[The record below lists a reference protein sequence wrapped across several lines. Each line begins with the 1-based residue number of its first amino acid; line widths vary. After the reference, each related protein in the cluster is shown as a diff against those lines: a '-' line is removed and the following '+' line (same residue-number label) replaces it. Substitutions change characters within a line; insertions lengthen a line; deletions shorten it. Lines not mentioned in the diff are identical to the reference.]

1 MKLWATITLFM
12 ALGLSIV
19 GVHQSLLY
27 GFQNSYWIFM
37 FSLSLVFLYG
47 FLKNKLQN
55 QENST
60 KKSAGKQ
67 KKNKSTRRKK

>member
-1 MKLWATITLFM
+1 M

-55 QENST
+55 QENSAR
-60 KKSAGKQ
+60 KSAGKQ